1 MSGAGLSALATG
13 LANAWTMPK
22 SVAVARVVDA
32 LLIHPGCVTAPG
44 QGPKERLANQG
55 DPARPAPCRTRSR
68 R

>member
-1 MSGAGLSALATG
+1 
-13 LANAWTMPK
+13 MPK